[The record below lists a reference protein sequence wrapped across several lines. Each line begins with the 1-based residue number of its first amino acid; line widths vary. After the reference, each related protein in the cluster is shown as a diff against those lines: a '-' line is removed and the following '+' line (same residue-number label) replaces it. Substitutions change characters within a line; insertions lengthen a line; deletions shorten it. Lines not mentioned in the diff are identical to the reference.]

1 MYTRS
6 KEGANKRLL
15 NPGGVFYTR
24 TSVTRPCREG
34 TGARKRAYVTT
45 FADGPHKRPALWRYF
60 FHPMAFRQ
68 LPYEDSEF
76 KYDTCAVVS
85 NSGRLLK
92 YENGEEIDKAQA
104 VFRINY
110 PPTEGYEK
118 HVGSRTTFD
127 IVNGHH
133 AQRLGL
139 VPAERLRFLDPKY
152 CDQVRREES
161 ICSSRACEPPP
172 AAALYLSPS
181 VFQPLNSP
189 LIKSDCSN
197 HRANLSVTRKKLQLP
212 L

>member
-1 MYTRS
+1 MSASATRPS
-6 KEGANKRLL
+6 C
-15 NPGGVFYTR
+15 
-24 TSVTRPCREG
+24 RPCREG
-34 TGARKRAYVTT
+34 TGARKRAYVTS

-92 YENGEEIDKAQA
+92 HENGEEIDKAQA

-139 VPAERLRFLDPKY
+139 VPAERLRFLDPEY
-152 CDQVRREES
+152 CDQVRREACIRTPACVLAPARRRLMPS
-161 ICSSRACEPPP
+161 LPPSSFTASHEKNSPPP
-172 AAALYLSPS
+172 MSELY
-181 VFQPLNSP
+181 QPP
-189 LIKSDCSN
+189 
-197 HRANLSVTRKKLQLP
+197 RAHTFT
-212 L
+212 